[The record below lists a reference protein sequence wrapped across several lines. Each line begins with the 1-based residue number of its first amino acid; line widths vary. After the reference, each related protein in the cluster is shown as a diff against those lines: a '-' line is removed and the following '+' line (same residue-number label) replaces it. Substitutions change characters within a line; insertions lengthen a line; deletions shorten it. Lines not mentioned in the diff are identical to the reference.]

1 MARRILIISDGKA
14 GHENQSLALCNGIGA
29 TAVVARV
36 VYASRCAK
44 VLSYVW
50 DQCGIRSRRLFD
62 VTPFEGSFDAVIGAG
77 STTFYPAKVLARK
90 LKLPVAAVLYPRGY
104 RLNFDCI
111 VAPKFDRPPALPN
124 IVTLPVNLTN
134 TNAAFYEKGVA
145 AFRQRH
151 TPQRPAAGLIIGGP
165 NQIARM
171 ETADMTR
178 QFDRFFAATEGCE
191 HWVTTSRRTPHAI
204 EDLVDRL
211 PFDYKLVY
219 SRDQFNPIPAFVS
232 LCETLFVTSDSTGM
246 ISEAVTH
253 GAARVEVLLNLRRT
267 RCKFGRL
274 VQDLEAAGAVHVF
287 DGRLGSARTKIDL
300 APALQRVA
308 ELLKL
313 TSASV
318 SGDMDNL

>member
-1 MARRILIISDGKA
+1 MVKRILIISDGKA
-14 GHENQSLALCNGIGA
+14 GHENQSLALCNGLGA
-29 TAVVARV
+29 TSVVARV
-36 VYASRCAK
+36 VYPSRLAK

-62 VTPFEGSFDAVIGAG
+62 VTPFEGAFDAVVGTG

-90 LKLPVAAVLYPRGY
+90 LNLPVAAVLYPRGY
-104 RLNFDCI
+104 RLDFDCI
-111 VAPKFDRPPALPN
+111 VAPMFDRPPALPN

-134 TNAAFYEKGVA
+134 TNAAFYEQGVA
-145 AFRQRH
+145 AFRQRY
-151 TPQRPAAGLIIGGP
+151 TPQRPAVGLIIGGP

-171 ETADMTR
+171 ETADMAR
-178 QFDRFFAATEGCE
+178 QIERFFAATAGFE

-253 GAARVEVLLNLRRT
+253 GTARVEVILNLRRT

-274 VQDLEAAGAVHVF
+274 VRDLEAAGAVHIF
-287 DGRLGSARTKIDL
+287 DGRVGVASTKIDL

-308 ELLKL
+308 ERLRL
-313 TSASV
+313 TRSATA
-318 SGDMDNL
+318 GDLDNP